1 MGIRS
6 FVSDGTILF
15 GHLKTNPLLE
25 QTKVF
30 ILIKKSVVILIGI
43 CNIIHWPLLSVAL
56 PKLFS
61 NELNFHYCKNVI
73 VREAI
78 SFEKKKGM
86 YIRSESKNKRIDF
99 QTFDIDRFILVT
111 DNIIYILVNNY

>member
-1 MGIRS
+1 MMIYFLRYSLFCIRWYYIILT
-6 FVSDGTILF
+6 FKNKPPTGTNKNFLMKRGEVI
-15 GHLKTNPLLE
+15 
-25 QTKVF
+25 F
-30 ILIKKSVVILIGI
+30 IRI

-111 DNIIYILVNNY
+111 DYL